1 MKKEL
6 TRELLNRNPKMFKA
20 LHDLYD
26 FDFMEEYEI
35 KKINGRFTLNSI
47 KKTLG
52 LPELYGYTVA
62 VIITNVKYNERYN
75 YIVKAVDSGFC
86 ISWERRVY
94 GSVYD
99 VDYFFSKGSFED
111 ARKEENTIVY
121 VICQKADLTKKASE
135 KKPDLNE
142 RFIFKYATRWGDGRG
157 KHGISQ
163 IDVLDKMHNNKK
175 FTYKTRRPESSE
187 NVNYFLDKSGYFV
200 EEKKNELQRKAKAL
214 KTEREKAAADAVN
227 FDNEIKTINN
237 KILEIKSK
245 LAVKLMESC
254 NYDEICNTD
263 KILNALRW
271 LYLSVDRFKERNEK
285 KGFGSISDAN
295 SRLNNINLEL
305 EKIETM
311 FSPV

>member
-6 TRELLNRNPKMFKA
+6 VKELLNRNPKMLKA

-35 KKINGRFTLNSI
+35 KKINGRFTLNNI

-52 LPELYGYTVA
+52 LPELYGYTTA

-75 YIVKAVDSGFC
+75 YIVKVVDSGFC

-111 ARKEENTIVY
+111 ARKEEKTIVY

-142 RFIFKYATRWGDGRG
+142 RFIFKYVTRWGDGRG

-187 NVNYFLDKSGYFV
+187 NVNYFLDKSGYLV
-200 EEKKNELQRKAKAL
+200 EEKKEDLKRKAL
-214 KTEREKAAADAVN
+214 KLRTEREKAAADAADFSKEVKEYFERVEELKKNIIERLINATN
-227 FDNEIKTINN
+227 FD
-237 KILEIKSK
+237 S
-245 LAVKLMESC
+245 
-254 NYDEICNTD
+254 ICEVD
-263 KILNALRW
+263 KMVSALRW
-271 LYLSVDRFKERNEK
+271 LQLSIDRFKECNEN
-285 KGFGSISDAN
+285 KGFSSIASAKNRMED
-295 SRLNNINLEL
+295 IIKEF

-311 FSPV
+311 ISPV

>member
-6 TRELLNRNPKMFKA
+6 TRELLNRNPKMLKA

-26 FDFMEEYEI
+26 FDFMEEYQI
-35 KKINGRFTLNSI
+35 IKINGRFTLNSL
-47 KKTLG
+47 KKSLG
-52 LPELYGYTVA
+52 ITDLTGLNTA

-75 YIVKAVDSGFC
+75 YIVKAIESGFC
-86 ISWERRVY
+86 IDYERRFY
-94 GSVYD
+94 GYEYH
-99 VDYFFSKGSFED
+99 VDHFFSKGSFED
-111 ARKEENTIVY
+111 TRKEENIIVY
-121 VICQKADLTKKASE
+121 VICQKKELAKKASE

-142 RFIFKYATRWGDGRG
+142 RFIFKYVTRWGDGKGR
-157 KHGISQ
+157 HGISQ
-163 IDVLDKMHNNKK
+163 IDLIDKQHNNRK
-175 FTYKTRRPESSE
+175 FTYETSRPESSE
-187 NVNYFLDKSGYFV
+187 NVNYYIDKSGYLV
-200 EEKKNELQRKAKAL
+200 EEQKNELKRKAARL
-214 KTEREKAAADAVN
+214 RTEREKAAADAVN

-245 LAVKLMESC
+245 LAVHLMDAL

-285 KGFGSISDAN
+285 KQFSSILDAN

-305 EKIETM
+305 EKIAAM
-311 FSPV
+311 F

>member
-1 MKKEL
+1 MKK
-6 TRELLNRNPKMFKA
+6 ELLNRNPKIFKA

-47 KKTLG
+47 KKILG
-52 LPELYGYTVA
+52 LPDLYGHTTA
-62 VIITNVKYNERYN
+62 VIITNVKYNENYN
-75 YIVKAVDSGFC
+75 YIVKAVESGFC
-86 ISWERRVY
+86 ISWERRIY
-94 GSVYD
+94 GSVYNID
-99 VDYFFSKGSFED
+99 HFFSKGSFED

-121 VICQKADLTKKASE
+121 IISQKTDLAKKASE
-135 KKPDLNE
+135 KKPDYTQ
-142 RFIFKYATRWGDGRG
+142 RFQYKYVTRWGDGKG

-163 IDVLDKMHNNKK
+163 IDIIDKQHNGKK

-187 NVNYFLDKSGYFV
+187 NVNYFLDKSGYLV
-200 EEKKNELQRKAKAL
+200 EEKKEELKRKAQML
-214 KTEREKAAADAVN
+214 RTQREKAAADAVN
-227 FDNEIKTINN
+227 FDNEINIINN
-237 KILEIKSK
+237 RIATIKSK
-245 LAVKLMESC
+245 LAVCLMDAL

-285 KGFGSISDAN
+285 KGFSSIASAN
-295 SRLNNINLEL
+295 GNLNNINLEL

-311 FSPV
+311 LSPV